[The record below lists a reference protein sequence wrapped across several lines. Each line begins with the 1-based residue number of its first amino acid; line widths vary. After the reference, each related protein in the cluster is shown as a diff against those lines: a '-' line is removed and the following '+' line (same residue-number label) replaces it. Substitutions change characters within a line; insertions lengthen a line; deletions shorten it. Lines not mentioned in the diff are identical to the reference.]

1 MNLHLV
7 NLCGILY
14 YIKYKEVIRMKI
26 RIGKKEL
33 RKIIKSQLSK
43 KGIQEAKKDI
53 LNGNTDKINTIL
65 ENVLDET
72 ILLYLTELTT
82 ENECS
87 FKNITDSD
95 LYLSEREKLI
105 KKSIDIIMNMY
116 EGGTL

>member
-26 RIGKKEL
+26 RISKKEL
-33 RKIIKSQLSK
+33 KKIIKSKLSK
-43 KGIQEAKKDI
+43 KGIQEAREDI
-53 LNGNTDKINTIL
+53 KNGNTTKIDYIL
-65 ENVLDET
+65 ENILDEV
-72 ILLYLTELTT
+72 ILEYLTELTT

-105 KKSIDIIMNMY
+105 KKSINIIMNMY